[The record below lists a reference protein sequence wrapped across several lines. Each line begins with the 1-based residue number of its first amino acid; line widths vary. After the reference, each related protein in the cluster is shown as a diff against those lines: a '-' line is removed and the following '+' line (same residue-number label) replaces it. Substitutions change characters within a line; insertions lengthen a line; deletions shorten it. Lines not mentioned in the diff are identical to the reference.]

1 MKELKIKINKGNTGK
16 IEDAIKAAEG
26 RATAR
31 TINAGWIMNSVER
44 VEDALNIPK
53 THMKGIRVDVDPH
66 AQSFPRAYK
75 YTPESTQFSAEY
87 NGKEWVLT
95 GIWRGACHGC
105 TQEFSITLTDEA
117 KAAIIKSFETG
128 TRI

>member
-1 MKELKIKINKGNTGK
+1 MKELKIKITENNREK
-16 IEDAIKAAEG
+16 IEAVIKEAEG
-26 RATAR
+26 KTRVR
-31 TINAGWIMNSVER
+31 TISVDDIIGALQR
-44 VEDALNIPK
+44 VAFALEIPK
-53 THMKGIRVDVDPH
+53 SHMKGIKVVVDPN
-66 AQSFPRAYK
+66 AQNFPNAYR

-95 GIWRGACHGC
+95 GIWRGACRGC

-117 KAAIIKSFETG
+117 KEAIIKSFEMG

>member
-75 YTPESTQFSAEY
+75 YTPESTQFTAIH
-87 NGKEWVLT
+87 NGKEWELT
-95 GIWRGACHGC
+95 DISRRPCRGC

-117 KAAIIKSFETG
+117 KEAIIKSFEYG